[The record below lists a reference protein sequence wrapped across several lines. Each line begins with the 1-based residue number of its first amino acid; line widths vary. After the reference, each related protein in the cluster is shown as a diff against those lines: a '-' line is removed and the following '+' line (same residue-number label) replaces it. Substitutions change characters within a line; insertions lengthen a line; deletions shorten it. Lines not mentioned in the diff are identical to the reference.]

1 MPQSISLCYACH
13 FEFIYILEFVY
24 SFFMGPGPNV
34 LIMNATTTSSHF
46 TQHAHR
52 AFAHPLSSLR
62 LILLFIMLALLSSLS
77 VPAAEPPNSAHPPS
91 RTVSASPALRTSRAR
106 NALRPQ
112 SDTGWYYADDSRHW
126 YYQLPPQATS
136 PLTTA
141 VRSVSLQTTTARH
154 SNSAATSIGD
164 VPFTSLPAAAS
175 ITDSLSSA
183 PPSTSPPDAQDSSP
197 LLKTGWHHD
206 VDGFTYYFDPSD
218 GHMLAGTHTI
228 DGIEYSFLSERERG
242 NYHQGSLG
250 AWFYRANGLA
260 PYGSLLFSRSRSDRH
275 ATPAA
280 TRPANADR
288 DHGLIDSEDLVT
300 DRLTIPPKAS
310 PSELTRD
317 DDPDTGTTAT
327 PSELP
332 RDEDSTATPS
342 EFPREEDSPATPS
355 EPPRSENTPP
365 ATPDPESPDPAT
377 PPLTPDPNSPDP
389 TETPD
394 PPSPPETTDPE
405 TPAPPSDDRH
415 HSHTFDP
422 SVRCIATDD
431 WPTILA
437 NRDAYS
443 DCIEHHCTALLYLS
457 GPPVSWQLPST
468 DTTTQDYPLY
478 VSLVDDRNDQLTIA
492 QAYAIPE
499 LSAVPMYVGTS
510 LHDAESTPIYKQ
522 SNLGG
527 LCDTWLFRTLIGTGT
542 NSPFRFYLEDD
553 DGTYSQH
560 EFNYPGYQIR
570 IPDADEKRGA
580 TLLPLQPTKRY
591 ISRGYQAETPR
602 IERNRYTTYLSDE
615 RKIESTLP
623 QLFTKGK
630 TKSSPLWF
638 PSAQELRKYT
648 LTKTEE
654 NAYLPLDDDGDLL
667 LSMYLKPEHYIPALA
682 DSWRSDE
689 SYWLRSTPSAYLSDE
704 TYAEQGM
711 PDVATRD
718 EYFLNADSAGNIHAA
733 HYDDTAAVRL
743 IFTVK

>member
-1 MPQSISLCYACH
+1 
-13 FEFIYILEFVY
+13 
-24 SFFMGPGPNV
+24 
-34 LIMNATTTSSHF
+34 MNATTTSSRF
-46 TQHAHR
+46 TLQHAHR
-52 AFAHPLSSLR
+52 AFTHPLSSLR
-62 LILLFIMLALLSSLS
+62 LILLFVMLVLLSSLS
-77 VPAAEPPNSAHPPS
+77 VPAAEPPNPSHPPS

-106 NALRPQ
+106 NTLRPQ

-126 YYQLPPQATS
+126 YYQLPAQSTS

-164 VPFTSLPAAAS
+164 VPFTSLPVAAS

-183 PPSTSPPDAQDSSP
+183 PPSASPPDAQDSSSP

-206 VDGFTYYFDPSD
+206 IDGFTYYFDPSD

-228 DGIEYSFLSERERG
+228 DGIEYSFLPERDRG
-242 NYHQGSLG
+242 NYHQDSLG

-317 DDPDTGTTAT
+317 DDTDTGTTAT

-332 RDEDSTATPS
+332 
-342 EFPREEDSPATPS
+342 
-355 EPPRSENTPP
+355 
-365 ATPDPESPDPAT
+365 
-377 PPLTPDPNSPDP
+377 
-389 TETPD
+389 
-394 PPSPPETTDPE
+394 PPSG
-405 TPAPPSDDRH
+405 DRDH
-415 HSHTFDP
+415 AHTSDP

-431 WPTILA
+431 WSTILA
-437 NRDAYS
+437 NRGAYG
-443 DCIEHHCTALLYLS
+443 DCIENHCTTLLYLS
-457 GPPVSWQLPST
+457 GPPISWPLPST
-468 DTTTQDYPLY
+468 DSTTQDYPLY
-478 VSLVDDRNDQLTIA
+478 VSLVDDRDGQLTFA

-510 LHDAESTPIYKQ
+510 LHDSESTPTYKQ

-527 LCDTWLFRTLIGTGT
+527 ICDTWLFRTLVGTGT
-542 NSPFRFYLEDD
+542 KSPFRFYLKDE

-560 EFNYPGYQIR
+560 EYNYPGYLIR
-570 IPDADEKRGA
+570 IPEADESRAG
-580 TLLPLQPTKRY
+580 TLLPLQSTKKY
-591 ISRGYQAETPR
+591 ISRGYQAESPGV
-602 IERNRYTTYLSDE
+602 ERGRYTTYLSD
-615 RKIESTLP
+615 KTTQESRLP

-630 TKSSPLWF
+630 MKSSLLWF
-638 PSAQELRKYT
+638 PSAQELREYT

-654 NAYLPLDDDGDLL
+654 NTYLPLDDDGDPL
-667 LSMYLKPEHYIPALA
+667 LSMYLKLEHYIPALA
-682 DSWRSDE
+682 ESWRSDE
-689 SYWLRSTPSAYLSDE
+689 SYWLRSTPSAYLSED
-704 TYAEQGM
+704 TYAGQGM
-711 PDVATRD
+711 SDVTTRD
-718 EYFLNADSAGNIHAA
+718 EYFLQADSTGNIRAA

>member
-1 MPQSISLCYACH
+1 MNSSSESAHVAQRTSRALSRSLQP
-13 FEFIYILEFVY
+13 V
-24 SFFMGPGPNV
+24 
-34 LIMNATTTSSHF
+34 
-46 TQHAHR
+46 
-52 AFAHPLSSLR
+52 
-62 LILLFIMLALLSSLS
+62 LLFILVIFLTLVSSRS
-77 VPAAEPPNSAHPPS
+77 AMAAEPPNAAHPPS
-91 RTVSASPALRTSRAR
+91 RTVSASPALRTSRTR

-126 YYQLPPQATS
+126 YYQVPPQTTS
-136 PLTTA
+136 LLTT
-141 VRSVSLQTTTARH
+141 STPH
-154 SNSAATSIGD
+154 SE
-164 VPFTSLPAAAS
+164 P
-175 ITDSLSSA
+175 
-183 PPSTSPPDAQDSSP
+183 QDSS

-206 VDGFTYYFDPSD
+206 IDGFTYYFDPSD
-218 GHMLAGTHTI
+218 GHMLAGSHTI
-228 DGIEYSFLSERERG
+228 DGIEYSFLPERDRG
-242 NYHQGSLG
+242 NYHQDNLG

-275 ATPAA
+275 TTPAA
-280 TRPANADR
+280 SRPANADR

-317 DDPDTGTTAT
+317 DETAS

-332 RDEDSTATPS
+332 REENSTTTPS
-342 EFPREEDSPATPS
+342 EIPREDDTPATPS
-355 EPPRSENTPP
+355 EPPRGEDTVPSPP
-365 ATPDPESPDPAT
+365 EPDPGE
-377 PPLTPDPNSPDP
+377 L
-389 TETPD
+389 PD

-405 TPAPPSDDRH
+405 TPEPPADDRNH
-415 HSHTFDP
+415 AHTTDP
-422 SVRCIATDD
+422 SVHCIATDD

-437 NRDAYS
+437 NRDAYG

-457 GPPVSWQLPST
+457 GPPVSWPLPST

-478 VSLVDDRNDQLTIA
+478 VSLVDAHDGQLTFA

-510 LHDAESTPIYKQ
+510 LHDAESTPTYKQ

-527 LCDTWLFRTLIGTGT
+527 LCDTWLFRTLVGTGT
-542 NSPFRFYLEDD
+542 NSPFRFYLEDED
-553 DGTYSQH
+553 STYSQH

-570 IPDADEKRGA
+570 IPDADEDRGA
-580 TLLPLQPTKRY
+580 ALLPLQSTKRY

-615 RKIESTLP
+615 RKMESTLP

-630 TKSSPLWF
+630 MKSSQLWF
-638 PSAQELRKYT
+638 PSTQELRKYT
-648 LTKTEE
+648 LTKTDG
-654 NAYLPLDDDGDLL
+654 NAYQPLDDDGDPL

-704 TYAEQGM
+704 TYTEQGM
-711 PDVATRD
+711 SDVATRD
-718 EYFLNADSAGNIHAA
+718 EYFLQANSAGNIRAA